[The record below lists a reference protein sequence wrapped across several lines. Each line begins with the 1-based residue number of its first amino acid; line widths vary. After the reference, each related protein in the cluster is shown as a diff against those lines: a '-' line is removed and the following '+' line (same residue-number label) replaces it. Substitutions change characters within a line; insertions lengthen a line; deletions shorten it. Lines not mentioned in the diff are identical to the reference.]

1 MIEVVELT
9 KIDFYL
15 SFFSVDKKTNFNGKK
30 QLFTLQLA
38 FKSAFTNIHISQGKL
53 LVSNLCAKLGGRWG
67 DFC

>member
-30 QLFTLQLA
+30 QLLTLQLA
-38 FKSAFTNIHISQGKL
+38 FKSAFTNVQWQVASLK
-53 LVSNLCAKLGGRWG
+53 SMC
-67 DFC
+67 